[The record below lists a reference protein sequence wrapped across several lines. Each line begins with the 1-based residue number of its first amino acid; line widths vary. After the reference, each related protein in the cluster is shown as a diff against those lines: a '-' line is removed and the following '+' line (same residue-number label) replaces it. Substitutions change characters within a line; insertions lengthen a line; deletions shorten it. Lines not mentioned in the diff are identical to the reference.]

1 MASLC
6 KVTIIGYLGGDPEM
20 RYTPAGKQF
29 TSFSVACSRNYTSAE
44 GERREETE
52 WFRVTA
58 WARLAEICSQYLSK
72 GRQVYVEGRLS
83 TRTWEGP
90 DGQKR
95 FGLDVSANEVQMI
108 DSRPRG
114 DGASGPMGVAAGMGT
129 GMGMAMGGGDDPT
142 DLDSIPF

>member
-1 MASLC
+1 MAGLC
-6 KVTIIGYLGGDPEM
+6 KATIIGNLGGDPEM
-20 RYTPAGKQF
+20 RYTPAGRAF
-29 TSFSVACSRNYTSAE
+29 TTFNVACNRTYTTPE

-58 WARLAEICSQYLSK
+58 WSRLAELCNQFLSK
-72 GRQVYVEGRLS
+72 GRRVYIEGRLS
-83 TRTWEGP
+83 SRSWEGA

-95 FGLDVSANEVQMI
+95 FSLEIAASEMVLL

-114 DGASGPMGVAAGMGT
+114 DG
-129 GMGMAMGGGDDPT
+129 GDTHPGLPEESHA

>member
-1 MASLC
+1 MAGLC
-6 KVTIIGYLGGDPEM
+6 KATIIGNLGGDPEM
-20 RYTPAGKQF
+20 RYTPAGRAF
-29 TSFSVACSRNYTSAE
+29 TTFNVACNRTYTTPE

-58 WARLAEICSQYLSK
+58 WSRLAELCNQFLSK
-72 GRQVYVEGRLS
+72 GRRVYIEGRLS
-83 TRTWEGP
+83 SRSWEGA

-95 FGLDVSANEVQMI
+95 FSLEIAANEMVLL

-114 DGASGPMGVAAGMGT
+114 GEPGGESHAGVEE
-129 GMGMAMGGGDDPT
+129 PH